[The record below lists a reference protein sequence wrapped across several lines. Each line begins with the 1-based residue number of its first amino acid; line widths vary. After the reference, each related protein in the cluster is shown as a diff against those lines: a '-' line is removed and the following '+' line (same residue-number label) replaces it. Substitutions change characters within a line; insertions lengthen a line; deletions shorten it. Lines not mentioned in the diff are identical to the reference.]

1 VLIAPVIVRF
11 LELPEE
17 SARVVPLVS
26 SHFQ

>member
-1 VLIAPVIVRF
+1 VIVRS